1 MANVALIIS
10 YANTFGDWVVLSNSL
25 AKENNDLA
33 ANNYTKPTGTLYL
46 NDPILGLQVANNAV
60 IAGTLS
66 VQGIG
71 SSGYIQNTLRVDG
84 LASFTNTTMSL
95 LSYGPATINGILY
108 AANSGTGL
116 LVSNNATI
124 GNSLTVANTLTA
136 NSISTNTALSI
147 AMGGT
152 GAKTNTAALIAL
164 LPAATAN
171 GQFFTVTNSNTYSWV
186 TAYANTIAYT
196 ANSVIGSS
204 ANTVQSAIDGLVGIV
219 ALKANAT
226 FSGIVTAPTP
236 ATNTSNTQVAT
247 TAFVLNQ
254 LNNGNTYVHSIS
266 GTANNISAYS
276 INQNLANT
284 SNVQFASIGVGTAP
298 DSANTGSIRAI
309 NNITAYYS
317 DDRLKNKF
325 GNIENALN
333 KVMNLNGFYYEA
345 NQTAQDLGYKV
356 TREVGL
362 SAQEVQKELPE
373 VIAPAPIDPKYMTIH
388 YERVIPLLIEAIKEL
403 KAEVDSLKSN

>member
-33 ANNYTKPTGTLYL
+33 ANNYVKPTGTLYL
-46 NDPILGLQVANNAV
+46 NNPSLGLQVANNAV
-60 IAGTLS
+60 VAGSLS

-71 SSGYIQNTLRVDG
+71 SSSYVQNTFRVDG
-84 LASFTNTTMSL
+84 LASFTNTSMSL
-95 LSYGPATINGILY
+95 ISYGPATVNGILY
-108 AANSGTGL
+108 ATATGTGL
-116 LVSNNATI
+116 SVSNNATI
-124 GNSLTVANTLTA
+124 GKSLIVANTITA
-136 NSISTNTALSI
+136 NSISSNTPFAIST
-147 AMGGT
+147 GGT
-152 GAKTNTAALIAL
+152 GATSKTDALINL
-164 LPAATAN
+164 LPIATAN
-171 GQFFTVTNSNTYSWV
+171 NQYLTVISSNTFYWA
-186 TAYANTIAYT
+186 TPYANTITFT
-196 ANSVIGSS
+196 ANTVISSS

-226 FSGIVTAPTP
+226 FSGIVTSPTP
-236 ATNTSNTQVAT
+236 APNTSNTQVAT
-247 TAFVLNQ
+247 TAFVLGQ
-254 LNNGNTYVHSIS
+254 LNNGNTYVHSVS
-266 GTANNISAYS
+266 GTANNITAYS

-317 DDRLKNKF
+317 DDRLKTKL
-325 GNIENALN
+325 GNIENALD

-345 NQTAQDLGYKV
+345 NQTAQDLGYKI

-373 VIAPAPIDPKYMTIH
+373 VIAPAPIDPMYMTIH
-388 YERVIPLLIEAIKEL
+388 YERVIPLLVEAIKEL
-403 KAEVDSLKSN
+403 KYEINSLKSN